1 MTTSA
6 IGAYSLRTGAYYD
19 GCVYAYNSK
28 GDFYRFDA
36 SDVSSYTNLGSVNL
50 DVETDQ
56 VTGMAMDYTT
66 GTMYGLTLSGK
77 LVTIDLDNG
86 AVTEIA
92 ATSEKVTALA
102 IDKRGVLYAAGS
114 TAIGVEAKLYT
125 VDPEDSCLHLRHGY
139 PGRSGWHRQHL
150 LRQHVLQRTD
160 DL

>member
-1 MTTSA
+1 M
-6 IGAYSLRTGAYYD
+6 
-19 GCVYAYNSK
+19 
-28 GDFYRFDA
+28 
-36 SDVSSYTNLGSVNL
+36 
-50 DVETDQ
+50 ETDQ

-125 VDPEDSCLHLRHGY
+125 VDPKTPSSWISRALRLA
-139 PGRSGWHRQHL
+139 PAAPTTAACPTTHR
-150 LRQHVLQRTD
+150 
-160 DL
+160 